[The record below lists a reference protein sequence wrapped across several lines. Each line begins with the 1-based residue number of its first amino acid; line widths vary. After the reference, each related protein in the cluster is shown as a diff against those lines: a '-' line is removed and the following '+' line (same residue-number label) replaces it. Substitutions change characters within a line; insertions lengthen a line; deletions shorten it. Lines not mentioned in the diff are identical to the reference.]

1 MPFGNRGGQGGRG
14 GRGRQGGNRRGVGPN
29 GSCVCPKCGTRVP
42 HRTGVPCNSEPCPQC
57 GTRMRR
63 E

>member
-14 GRGRQGGNRRGVGPN
+14 GRGRRGGNRQGAGPN

-42 HRTGVPCNSEPCPQC
+42 HQIGVPCNSKPCPQC
-57 GTRMRR
+57 GTQMRR